1 MPENS
6 CDSPVICMV
15 FIYSNTFTSGGNLGN
30 FIDDGGH
37 ENEEGEM
44 KRYALDIS
52 YTIIMVY
59 LTWKLVSGLIIDTF
73 ESLRGDREEKEQ
85 DMKSICFICG
95 LDKEEIEKYYP
106 GKEGFE
112 KHLQD
117 HSVSNYFFYTFYLED
132 KESSE
137 YSGLESY
144 IKEQI
149 DNESISWFPNGRSL
163 KKEEWESKHK
173 ITHDT

>member
-1 MPENS
+1 MKIIKKIKVNQKKLNIPNVMF
-6 CDSPVICMV
+6 DK
-15 FIYSNTFTSGGNLGN
+15 YTSREALKDL
-30 FIDDGGH
+30 FKK
-37 ENEEGEM
+37 EE
-44 KRYALDIS
+44 
-52 YTIIMVY
+52 
-59 LTWKLVSGLIIDTF
+59 
-73 ESLRGDREEKEQ
+73 
-85 DMKSICFICG
+85 DMKNICFICG

-137 YSGLESY
+137 YSGLESH

-149 DNESISWFPNGRSL
+149 DKESISWFPNGRSL

-173 ITHDT
+173 TTHES